1 MENYVNDS
9 VADLREYNRIQDKR
23 SDELQSRVIE
33 VVNTNQKNTIK
44 IKNIQDATNKLREE
58 MDRMDLSQFVLKKD
72 LQVELRAFQNMI
84 HEIKLASDEKYLFKA
99 VYKEFNEDCKTKLS
113 SLR

>member
-23 SDELQSRVIE
+23 NDELQSRVIE

-44 IKNIQDATNKLREE
+44 IKNMTDVVTKMRDE
-58 MDRMDLSQFVLKKD
+58 MDSMDLTQFVLKKD
-72 LQVELRAFQNMI
+72 FQVELRVFQNML
-84 HEIKLASDEKYLFKA
+84 HEIRLASDEK
-99 VYKEFNEDCKTKLS
+99 
-113 SLR
+113 

>member
-23 SDELQSRVIE
+23 NDELQSRVIE

-44 IKNIQDATNKLREE
+44 IKNMTDVVTKMRDE
-58 MDRMDLSQFVLKKD
+58 MDAMDLTQFVLKKD
-72 LQVELRAFQNMI
+72 FQVELRVFQNML
-84 HEIKLASDEKYLFKA
+84 HEIRLASDEK
-99 VYKEFNEDCKTKLS
+99 
-113 SLR
+113 